1 MRVFKH
7 WWFQTAIPHPRTDYE
22 NFHFLTFSPA
32 LVHFFPISNNHLFF
46 LKSYAIF
53 LKSFFFPS
61 IALQFLQAHLYRSWF
76 SDLSLAQLASW
87 SCFNLSSLLLK
98 CISKNHFWRTSLF
111 CELRIWCK
119 LTVTKKIRLK
129 KKHKLAFPGKAIW
142 KQKQPASCFKC

>member
-1 MRVFKH
+1 MCTFVHMHLCTKLNYLQMRVFKH

-98 CISKNHFWRTSLF
+98 CISKNQLSWYNHT
-111 CELRIWCK
+111 
-119 LTVTKKIRLK
+119 LTWPVYKTEMLPIFSWTGR
-129 KKHKLAFPGKAIW
+129 
-142 KQKQPASCFKC
+142 S